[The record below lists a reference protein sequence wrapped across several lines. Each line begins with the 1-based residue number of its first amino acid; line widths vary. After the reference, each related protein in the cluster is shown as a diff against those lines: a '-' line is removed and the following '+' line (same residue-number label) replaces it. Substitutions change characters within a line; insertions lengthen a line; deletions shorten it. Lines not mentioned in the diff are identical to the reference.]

1 MERQIT
7 KTSNTKGV
15 TVTGMDTTVPKRTTC
30 GTSPKRHAGQKA
42 AVDACAHE
50 ARYETA
56 TPEGEIVCR
65 ACGMVKGMDGQQQA
79 CADSAALPRTRTNL
93 YLEMEVGG
101 KPDPRLRADRFVRR
115 GHDMAA
121 VSNISQKLGIPNSA
135 GRDAWAWYRR
145 LRRAPGMRMTKAKLL
160 VLAFHGVCRA
170 WGHPLNEARLRDAIR
185 MELGVRHAHSY
196 LRVIME
202 ASSYVD
208 EETGEHVLRRIGF
221 LDMAGRGTSGGG
233 DGSRPTPPPPPP
245 SSAFSISTEIQSLG
259 HEYEPGIAEALAREA
274 RAILPVLEQRES
286 NRARAARAAVRIAK
300 RRYGAL

>member
-1 MERQIT
+1 
-7 KTSNTKGV
+7 
-15 TVTGMDTTVPKRTTC
+15 MDTAGSKRTAR
-30 GTSPKRHAGQKA
+30 GTAPECPAWQKA
-42 AVDACAHE
+42 AMGACAHD

-65 ACGMVKGMDGQQQA
+65 ACGVVKGESDQRQL
-79 CADSAALPRTRTNL
+79 CADPAALPRTRTNL

-115 GHDMAA
+115 RHDMAA
-121 VSNISQKLGIPNSA
+121 VSNISQKLGIPNGA

-170 WGHPLNEARLRDAIR
+170 WGYPLNEARLRDAIR
-185 MELGVRHAHSY
+185 MEMGVRHAYSY

-221 LDMAGRGTSGGG
+221 LDMVGHGTYDGRGGRG
-233 DGSRPTPPPPPP
+233 DGVAAGSPPPPPPP
-245 SSAFSISTEIQSLG
+245 STFSISTEIQSLG
-259 HEYEPGIAEALAREA
+259 YEYEPRIAEALAREA
-274 RAILPVLEQRES
+274 RAILPVLEQREP

-300 RRYGAL
+300 RRYGAR

>member
-1 MERQIT
+1 MSVI
-7 KTSNTKGV
+7 
-15 TVTGMDTTVPKRTTC
+15 VPKRTAC
-30 GTSPKRHAGQKA
+30 DASPGRPAGQKGA
-42 AVDACAHE
+42 TDPCAHGIK
-50 ARYETA
+50 YETA

-65 ACGMVKGMDGQQQA
+65 ACGVVRGNDDQQQM

-115 GHDMAA
+115 RHDMAA
-121 VSNISQKLGIPNSA
+121 VSNISQKLGIPNGA
-135 GRDAWAWYRR
+135 GRDVWAWYQR

-160 VLAFHGVCRA
+160 VLAFHGVCKT
-170 WGHPLNEARLRDAIR
+170 WGCPLNEAKLRDTIR

-221 LDMAGRGTSGGG
+221 LDMAGYGASDGGG
-233 DGSRPTPPPPPP
+233 CDTAAAARPPLPRTSSLP
-245 SSAFSISTEIQSLG
+245 SSAFSISNEIQSLG
-259 HEYEPGIAEALAREA
+259 YEYEPLVAEKVAREA
-274 RAILPVLEQRES
+274 RAILPVLEQREP
-286 NRARAARAAVRIAK
+286 NRARAARAAMRIAK
-300 RRYGAL
+300 RRYGAR